1 MSQDEPRSAI
11 RLGIDFG
18 NTTCRVAY
26 VHPGGKKAVV
36 PVPLPLEKFRPC
48 YPISE
53 KLATNEMYVSRFFPG
68 ILQRL
73 KHDFTLML
81 EGKPQLTRD
90 ITVELVRKAVSQA
103 EQFAGR
109 PVEGLLVS
117 HTMCAGADARASLQQ
132 AVERNELDGAV
143 STDAETVCAYFGTS
157 EMEPDEHATVLVF
170 SAGYTGLGVAA
181 ARVTPRG
188 VRVLAKAADERILG
202 GNVLDFS
209 ILQSAMHCLKRAR
222 ITFADDPTSPPWAA
236 FQYAVEAAKHSVRD
250 GNTGEFAVPKALTPT
265 AGGEVKMALV
275 GSVFRDLV
283 GKHLD
288 AAMDIVDTV
297 LEDTQVAEEELGYV
311 LLVGGTTHL
320 PDVARRIQ
328 ERFSRATVRHLPPE
342 SVAGGAALLASED
355 YGTDV
360 DGEPS
365 VMVGGEAFLPDLEEV
380 PGLVELRGSSEEVG
394 GVSRPADETRA
405 REQAAAGVERVENP
419 ALAEL
424 RSKIDEGEFDGAYGE
439 LKALQESI
447 RRRLDL
453 LEL

>member
-18 NTTCRVAY
+18 STTCRVAY
-26 VHPGGKKAVV
+26 VHPGGRKAVV

-53 KLATNEMYVSRFFPG
+53 KLATNEMYASRFFPG

-73 KHDFTLML
+73 RHDFTLML
-81 EGKPQLTRD
+81 EGRPQMTRD
-90 ITVELVRKAVSQA
+90 IAVELVRKAVSQA

-117 HTMCAGADARASLQQ
+117 HTMCAGADARTTLQR
-132 AVERNELDGAV
+132 AVEQNELDGAV
-143 STDAETVCAYFGTS
+143 TTDAETVCAHFGTS
-157 EMEPDEHATVLVF
+157 EMKPDEHATVLVF

-188 VRVLAKAADERILG
+188 VRVLAKAADETILG

-209 ILQSAMHCLKRAR
+209 ILQSAMQCLKRAR

-236 FQYAVEAAKHSVRD
+236 FQYAVEVAKQSIRD
-250 GNTGEFAVPKALTPT
+250 GKTAEFAVPKALTPT
-265 AGGEVKMALV
+265 ADGEVKMALV
-275 GSVFRDLV
+275 GSVFRGLV
-283 GKHLD
+283 NKHLD

-320 PDVARRIQ
+320 PDVARRLQ

-342 SVAGGAALLASED
+342 SVASGAALLAVDD

-365 VMVGGEAFLPDLEEV
+365 VMASGEGFLPELEDV
-380 PGLVELRGSSEEVG
+380 PGLIELRSGSEEIG
-394 GVSRPADETRA
+394 GAPRLADETRS
-405 REQAAAGVERVENP
+405 RGRVAGVEPEGNS
-419 ALAEL
+419 ALGEL
-424 RSKIDEGEFDGAYGE
+424 RSKIDRGEFDGAYGE